1 MAVEKLIVN
10 QAYTG
15 AVLAELE
22 MHDSEQVDNMLSTA
36 QALHQSGCLSAHE
49 RIRILQK

>member
-22 MHDSEQVDNMLSTA
+22 MHDSAQVDIMLTTA

-49 RIRILQK
+49 RIRVL